1 MGVGEQ
7 SWCEGGKDGEMEMF
21 QGGRERER
29 QMNRQIIT
37 NAIIGC
43 YSSNLI
49 VPPKKED
56 EAGSSWARGRHD
68 QAGRAGRRRSRGE
81 PSPRLGAE
89 AAQRGAAGS
98 RCWGCSSYG
107 NIRRRMQQVCKRGSL
122 SRGQLGAFPCHAPQG
137 GSRAVHPPWVPGLQ
151 AAAPAKTGTSY
162 WHVLRPGPLTAD
174 KCISWALSPLS

>member
-29 QMNRQIIT
+29 QMNRQIVT

-56 EAGSSWARGRHD
+56 EAGSSWARGRRD
-68 QAGRAGRRRSRGE
+68 QAGRAGRQRSRGE
-81 PSPRLGAE
+81 LSLPGC
-89 AAQRGAAGS
+89 RGSAAGS
-98 RCWGCSSYG
+98 SR
-107 NIRRRMQQVCKRGSL
+107 QQML
-122 SRGQLGAFPCHAPQG
+122 
-137 GSRAVHPPWVPGLQ
+137 GLQ
-151 AAAPAKTGTSY
+151 FLWQRVQANATSVQT
-162 WHVLRPGPLTAD
+162 WQP
-174 KCISWALSPLS
+174 